1 MATLDS
7 PQSQATAEPETIS
20 VDEAARRAG
29 LGRST
34 LYAAIG
40 SGALP
45 TIKLGKRRLVR
56 LATLRAWLAALEG
69 RR

>member
-1 MATLDS
+1 MATLAS
-7 PQSQATAEPETIS
+7 PQSQPAAEPETVS

-69 RR
+69 RA

>member
-1 MATLDS
+1 MATLAS
-7 PQSQATAEPETIS
+7 PQSQPTVEPETVS
-20 VDEAARRAG
+20 VNEAARRAG

-56 LATLRAWLAALEG
+56 LATLRAWLEALEG